1 LSEPLSYNSEF
12 LPEITVAVVFGDNP
26 QYEQLSPMFDEYGYG
41 FMVPNKN
48 LIVIDGEN
56 ILDNFNVDVLKFIE
70 AHEISHVILGH
81 NGPRSD
87 EEELDADLGAY
98 LLLKE
103 KGYTNSIKSLL
114 KNFKQR
120 HYNLNIFICT
130 SLERVFSYIPFQKTR
145 EIYFVG
151 SYFFIIFAI

>member
-1 LSEPLSYNSEF
+1 MSEPLSYNSEF
-12 LPEITVAVVFGDNP
+12 LPEITIAVVFGDNP
-26 QYEQLSPMFDEYGYG
+26 QYEQLLPMFEEYGYG

-48 LIVIDGEN
+48 LVLIDGEN
-56 ILDNFNVDVLKFIE
+56 ILENFNVDVLKFIE
-70 AHEISHVILGH
+70 AHEIAHVILGH
-81 NGPRSD
+81 DGPRNE

-120 HYNLNIFICT
+120 HQIKFNEDL
-130 SLERVFSYIPFQKTR
+130 LKRVEKLFS
-145 EIYFVG
+145 
-151 SYFFIIFAI
+151 

>member
-26 QYEQLSPMFDEYGYG
+26 QYEQLLPMFNEYGYG

-70 AHEISHVILGH
+70 SHEISHVILGH
-81 NGPRSD
+81 DGPRSD

-98 LLLKE
+98 LLLKD

-120 HYNLNIFICT
+120 HGIKFDENL
-130 SLERVFSYIPFQKTR
+130 LKRVEKSFS
-145 EIYFVG
+145 
-151 SYFFIIFAI
+151 

>member
-12 LPEITVAVVFGDNP
+12 LPEITVAVVFGNNP
-26 QYEQLSPMFDEYGYG
+26 QYEQLLPMFNEYGYG

-56 ILDNFNVDVLKFIE
+56 ILDSFNVDVLKFIE

-81 NGPRSD
+81 DGPRSD

-98 LLLKE
+98 LLLKD

-120 HYNLNIFICT
+120 HGIKFDENL
-130 SLERVFSYIPFQKTR
+130 LKRVENSFS
-145 EIYFVG
+145 
-151 SYFFIIFAI
+151 

>member
-1 LSEPLSYNSEF
+1 MSEPLSYNSEF
-12 LPEITVAVVFGDNP
+12 LPEITIAVVFGDNP
-26 QYEQLSPMFDEYGYG
+26 QYEQLLPMFEEYGYG

-48 LIVIDGEN
+48 LVLIDGEN
-56 ILDNFNVDVLKFIE
+56 ILENFNVDVLKFIE
-70 AHEISHVILGH
+70 AHEIAHVILGH
-81 NGPRSD
+81 DGPRNE

-120 HYNLNIFICT
+120 HHIKFDEDL
-130 SLERVFSYIPFQKTR
+130 LKRVEKLFS
-145 EIYFVG
+145 
-151 SYFFIIFAI
+151 

>member
-26 QYEQLSPMFDEYGYG
+26 QYEQLLPMFNEYGYG

-56 ILDNFNVDVLKFIE
+56 ILDNFDVDVLKFIE

-81 NGPRSD
+81 DGPRSD

-120 HYNLNIFICT
+120 HRIKFGEDL
-130 SLERVFSYIPFQKTR
+130 LKRVEKLFS
-145 EIYFVG
+145 
-151 SYFFIIFAI
+151 

>member
-1 LSEPLSYNSEF
+1 MSEPLSYNSEF

-26 QYEQLSPMFDEYGYG
+26 QYEQLLPMFNEYGYG

-81 NGPRSD
+81 DGPRSN

-120 HYNLNIFICT
+120 HHIKFDEDL
-130 SLERVFSYIPFQKTR
+130 LKRVEKLFS
-145 EIYFVG
+145 
-151 SYFFIIFAI
+151 